1 MNKTACFNC
10 TERTLGCHSTC
21 QKYADYRLVIDKIA
35 AKKEELYQQNNS
47 NYFVTR
53 TLRIKR
59 ELGLR

>member
-35 AKKEELYQQNNS
+35 AKKEELYQLNNS
-47 NYFVTR
+47 DYFVAR
-53 TLRIKR
+53 TLRIKKG
-59 ELGLR
+59 LGLR